1 MTDSDVLARAAKALR
16 EAHTGEREGSG
27 FTRARVMGSL
37 HRERRRRLL
46 RWAVFSPLA
55 SVLLVGSAWAESTGK
70 WPVIWQA
77 VASVFVSAPAPELG
91 EPPRALPKP
100 PARPRAEPL
109 APPADADAGVV
120 PAEGTPNPAL
130 EEPAPAPPREARK
143 AARSRPKRRVPAQP
157 KAVPERSVAPEP
169 PPEPARDRELSR
181 FRDAHDLHFGGRA
194 REAIRAYDE
203 YLKAYPNGRFV
214 PEARYNIALDQ
225 IKLGNSAA
233 AREALEPF
241 AEGRY
246 GNYRR
251 KEARELLDALP

>member
-16 EAHTGEREGSG
+16 EAHTGERQGSG
-27 FTRARVMGSL
+27 FTRARVMSSL
-37 HRERRRRLL
+37 HRDRRRRLL

-55 SVLLVGSAWAESTGK
+55 SVLLVGSAWAQSTGK

-77 VASVFVSAPAPELG
+77 VAAVFVSAPAPELG
-91 EPPRALPKP
+91 EAPRVLPKA
-100 PARPRAEPL
+100 PARPRGEPL
-109 APPADADAGVV
+109 APAAAADAGTVR
-120 PAEGTPNPAL
+120 AEDRAAPAL
-130 EEPAPAPPREARK
+130 EERAPERPRETRPARP
-143 AARSRPKRRVPAQP
+143 RMQRRVPAQRAP
-157 KAVPERSVAPEP
+157 VAEPSIAPEP

-181 FRDAHDLHFGGRA
+181 FRAAHDLHFGGRA

-203 YLKAYPNGRFV
+203 YLLAYPNGRFV
-214 PEARYNIALDQ
+214 PEARYNSALDQ
-225 IKLGNSAA
+225 IKLGNTAA

-251 KEARELLDALP
+251 KEARQLLDALR